1 MSQRLHPA
9 IISGGFHRRQLLC
22 LWLDLRLLASLPL
35 TALSPP
41 LRFSPSDLLRR
52 PSASPTAW
60 SLAHSGYLLD
70 AFIVIQSSILLGLKF
85 VKDKSAKLKQ
95 ASKTDHCIG
104 LSVRTLSVTHSLV
117 L

>member
-52 PSASPTAW
+52 PSASP
-60 SLAHSGYLLD
+60 LD
-70 AFIVIQSSILLGLKF
+70 AHFLLWSIVGGSIQII
-85 VKDKSAKLKQ
+85 VWRD
-95 ASKTDHCIG
+95 
-104 LSVRTLSVTHSLV
+104 VTV
-117 L
+117 WR